1 MKCSVDWTKCQSEL
15 SCHPE
20 ARKPVA
26 MSLLGQRN
34 RVGDG
39 GWLDLGQVD
48 RGQHCCR
55 GPSCAR
61 PPQVLQAQRTPD
73 LGLRKLESV
82 DRGVP
87 GLASP
92 SPRWPLP
99 APGACVDRLGRQPW
113 DGLQWKL
120 TFWSRAL
127 CSESTPPEQ
136 ECDSQQVAGAAVWPR
151 HPDSFPGIPKEEGP
165 RPEGSSH
172 APRPETWPSLAPCF
186 SLVLNCCSVAKSCLT
201 IYEPMDCSSNSCPRS
216 QWCHPTIS
224 SPVTPSPPALNLS
237 QDQHLFQWV
246 SSL

>member
-1 MKCSVDWTKCQSEL
+1 MGAGVLPWGQEGAVRAQRRGCGRGLHRSRGPAAPGPEGTKPAPLPFLALICRWHLPLAEL

-61 PPQVLQAQRTPD
+61 PPQVLQAQRTPG

-120 TFWSRAL
+120 TF
-127 CSESTPPEQ
+127 
-136 ECDSQQVAGAAVWPR
+136 
-151 HPDSFPGIPKEEGP
+151 
-165 RPEGSSH
+165 
-172 APRPETWPSLAPCF
+172 
-186 SLVLNCCSVAKSCLT
+186 
-201 IYEPMDCSSNSCPRS
+201 
-216 QWCHPTIS
+216 
-224 SPVTPSPPALNLS
+224 
-237 QDQHLFQWV
+237 
-246 SSL
+246 